1 MCGWRG
7 GGSETTQEFPTGKSR
22 KEKGEAVNDNGNKKQ
37 RSRGLGGGG
46 RWWWGG
52 GGERGGLFVMQ
63 RCGVGATGKY
73 PGDVL
78 NAHLSRLVKAQL
90 NI

>member
-1 MCGWRG
+1 
-7 GGSETTQEFPTGKSR
+7 
-22 KEKGEAVNDNGNKKQ
+22 
-37 RSRGLGGGG
+37 
-46 RWWWGG
+46 
-52 GGERGGLFVMQ
+52 MQ